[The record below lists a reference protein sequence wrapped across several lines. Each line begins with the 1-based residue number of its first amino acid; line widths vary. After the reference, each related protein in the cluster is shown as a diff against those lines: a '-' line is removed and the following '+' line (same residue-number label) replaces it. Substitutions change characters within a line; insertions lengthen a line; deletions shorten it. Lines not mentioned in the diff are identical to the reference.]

1 MLFVPRQDAAFIGE
15 TVSNAGKIP
24 EDSIYIP
31 LSTNDA
37 RTVVISPTK
46 IEIATVLQAQDGLVI
61 MIDNQGALRRCLSYT
76 PLITRQGNETY
87 YGVRRQ
93 TNRGWSTVIGKGSG
107 KGSTAA

>member
-1 MLFVPRQDAAFIGE
+1 MLFVPKQDAAFIGE

-31 LSTNDA
+31 LSANDA

-61 MIDNQGALRRCLSYT
+61 MIDNQGVLIPTEDKFTLPRQKWLLARLS
-76 PLITRQGNETY
+76 IETY
-87 YGVRRQ
+87 PDRKRRIWGHPKILH
-93 TNRGWSTVIGKGSG
+93 ND
-107 KGSTAA
+107 